1 MKKSVL
7 ALVVVLTAC
16 SGATMAQRG
25 GGAGADSTGRR
36 AGLAGFGGQAAVRA
50 TPRPYKTVITDKA
63 ISRNGLFKTHKVD
76 DKYYFEIPDSVLNR
90 EILVVSRI
98 SKAGAEVRTAD
109 GYAGDQIGETVITF
123 EKGPANRIFMR
134 KISYAT
140 YSPDSTKAMY
150 QAVQRSNIQAIAAAF
165 NIAAYSPDGK
175 GSVIDMTDYISGDN
189 DIFFFSSVQA
199 KARVRLGAYLTD
211 RSYIESVKSFPTNI
225 EIKTVKTYNLA
236 AATTTFS
243 GRGGGQPQPTG
254 GGSNQAN
261 PNLPAE
267 TIELNTSI
275 LILPKAPMQPRY
287 FDNRIGFFTTR
298 YVDFDA
304 NPQGVKNI
312 EMIARW
318 RLEPKPEDMAKYKRG
333 ELVEPRKQIVYY
345 IDPATPKKWVPYLIA
360 GVNDWQKAFEKAGFK
375 NAIVAKMAPTAAQ
388 DSTWSL
394 DDASHSAI
402 VYKPSETENAS
413 GPHISDPRSGE
424 ILETHINW
432 YHNVMKLVHDWYMVQ
447 TAAVDPR
454 ARTMHFS
461 DELMGDLIRFVSSHE
476 VGHTLG
482 LRHNYGSSSTVPTE
496 KLRDK
501 AWVEANGHTPSIM
514 DYARFNY
521 VAQPEDNI
529 GKAGLYP
536 RIGDYDKWAIEWGY
550 KVLPDAK
557 SPEAE
562 VPILNKITVER
573 LKDRRLWFGTELN
586 PDDPH
591 SQNED
596 LSDNAML
603 ASTYG
608 IKNLKVI
615 LAKLPEWTRE
625 PNEKYEDLANM
636 YSQLTTQFGRYMG
649 HVAKNIGGVY
659 ENPKT
664 VEQTG
669 TVYEYTPAATQK
681 EAMAFLDAQLFTTP
695 TWLLN
700 ENILKDIDGN
710 PVQTISRLQEPVLN
724 RLIANHTLFKLI
736 TAEAADGA
744 NAYKVTDFFNDIQ
757 NSIFR
762 ELKGSQPI
770 DVYRRNLQKLYVGKL
785 IDLVTPTPPV
795 DPAQAATMGGGR
807 RGGGGAQQR
816 DPDKE
821 DSDVFS
827 IAKAQLRAINTM
839 IKAALPNTT
848 DSMTTYHL
856 QDLSERINEALNPKG

>member
-1 MKKSVL
+1 
-7 ALVVVLTAC
+7 LV
-16 SGATMAQRG
+16 
-25 GGAGADSTGRR
+25 
-36 AGLAGFGGQAAVRA
+36 
-50 TPRPYKTVITDKA
+50 
-63 ISRNGLFKTHKVD
+63 
-76 DKYYFEIPDSVLNR
+76 
-90 EILVVSRI
+90 
-98 SKAGAEVRTAD
+98 
-109 GYAGDQIGETVITF
+109 
-123 EKGPANRIFMR
+123 
-134 KISYAT
+134 
-140 YSPDSTKAMY
+140 
-150 QAVQRSNIQAIAAAF
+150 
-165 NIAAYSPDGK
+165 
-175 GSVIDMTDYISGDN
+175 
-189 DIFFFSSVQA
+189 
-199 KARVRLGAYLTD
+199 
-211 RSYIESVKSFPTNI
+211 
-225 EIKTVKTYNLA
+225 
-236 AATTTFS
+236 
-243 GRGGGQPQPTG
+243 
-254 GGSNQAN
+254 
-261 PNLPAE
+261 
-267 TIELNTSI
+267 
-275 LILPKAPMQPRY
+275 ILPKVPMQARY
-287 FDNRIGFFTTR
+287 FDNRIGYFTTR

-312 EMIARW
+312 ELIARW

-333 ELVEPRKQIVYY
+333 ELVEPKKQIVYY

-413 GPHISDPRSGE
+413 GPHVSDPRSGE

-432 YHNVMKLVHDWYMVQ
+432 YHNVMKLVHDWYMIQ

-529 GKAGLYP
+529 TKAGLYP

-550 KVLPDAK
+550 KVLPGVK
-557 SPEAE
+557 GPEAE
-562 VPILNKITVER
+562 VPILNKMAVER
-573 LKDRRLWFGTELN
+573 LKDRRLWFGTETN
-586 PDDPH
+586 QDDPH

-625 PNEKYEDLANM
+625 PNQQYEDLTNM
-636 YSQLTTQFGRYMG
+636 YGQLTTQFGRYMG
-649 HVAKNIGGVY
+649 HVAKNIGGIY

-695 TWLLN
+695 KWLLD

-724 RLIANHTLFKLI
+724 RLVSNHTLYKMI
-736 TAEAADGA
+736 AAEAADGA
-744 NAYKVTDFFNDIQ
+744 AAYKMTDFFGDMQ
-757 NSIFR
+757 NIVFR
-762 ELKGSQPI
+762 ELKTNQAV
-770 DVYRRNLQKLYVGKL
+770 DVYRRNLQKLYIGKL
-785 IDLVTPTPPV
+785 IDLITPTPPV
-795 DPAQAATMGGGR
+795 DPAQAILAGAGR
-807 RGGGGAQQR
+807 RGGGGAAR
-816 DPDKE
+816 DADKE
-821 DSDVFS
+821 DTDVFS
-827 IAKAQLRAINTM
+827 IAKAQLRAINAM
-839 IKAALPNTT
+839 IKSALPNTT

-856 QDLSERINEALNPKG
+856 QDMSERINEALNPKG